1 MSSSKVFDIDEN
13 TQKPCVYVSRVN
25 PRYEVTVIDLN
36 GVPKRV
42 DRKEAVYD
50 GETVR
55 AITREQPIKD
65 VEPAYTVSMK
75 FDGIEKDVMDMV
87 VAAPVRYWRKDRF
100 YVSGDVNNPIVGH
113 VLVSQS

>member
-25 PRYEVTVIDLN
+25 PNYEVDVIDLN

-50 GETVR
+50 GEVVR
-55 AITREQPIKD
+55 AVVRGQSDKD

-75 FDGIEKDVMDMV
+75 FEGIEREVLDMV
-87 VAAPVRYWRKDRF
+87 IAAPVRYWRKDRF
-100 YVSGDVNNPIVGH
+100 YIRGDVNNPIVGH